1 MDSKSLEKIVLLSSG
16 TLILIPFAIII
27 WFFVRKKTNKNI
39 ELLNNL
45 YEEIENIYLNH
56 KKDIHNF
63 KLEISSG
70 SKEELYNSYDSLLTT
85 ESVVRYVIDKK
96 IEANNLISEIKPL
109 MLFNKA
115 AILEKDWQSFNDNDV
130 IENQLLDNIAKEK
143 NKIYQKFKEF
153 SYL

>member
-16 TLILIPFAIII
+16 TLILIPFALII
-27 WFFVRKKTNKNI
+27 WFFVRKKTNKNVEI
-39 ELLNNL
+39 LNNL
-45 YEEIENIYLNH
+45 YVEIENIYLNH
-56 KKDIHNF
+56 RKDIHNF
-63 KLEISSG
+63 KLDVSSC

-96 IEANNLISEIKPL
+96 TEANNLIAEIRPL

-115 AILEKDWQSFNDNDV
+115 DILKKDWQSFNDNDV
-130 IENQLLDNIAKEK
+130 IENQLLDNISKEK